1 MNPVS
6 TDTTSTN
13 RPQKRGALPGIAK
26 GAASSLLATGVITV
40 LSVMLTGLRGCHDR
54 EKPMVQYELRRQG
67 GGPLL
72 PDCEVFADGR
82 GTLGTSSAG
91 GVIRVHPAH
100 APAEGDQV
108 HVLCE
113 GRLVGTGVATGS
125 QIIVVPRKSSAMTDP
140 RAGE

>member
-40 LSVMLTGLRGCHDR
+40 LSLLSGLRGCHDR
-54 EKPMVQYELRRQG
+54 ETSLKYELRREDG
-67 GGPLL
+67 AAL
-72 PDCEVFADGR
+72 PDCEVLAEG
-82 GTLGTSSAG
+82 GSIGTSSQG
-91 GVIRVHPAH
+91 GEIRVHPAR
-100 APAEGDQV
+100 APVEGD
-108 HVLCE
+108 VLRVVCE
-113 GRLVGTGVATGS
+113 GRLVGFASVRGS
-125 QIIVVPRKSSAMTDP
+125 TICVVVPRKSSAMTDP